1 MNPGS
6 LAELPT
12 GASRNRHSFIQH
24 FRGLWGRD
32 ATSVHSIEGLRCNER
47 AFLGIQYRYDE
58 AQRLLHTVVS
68 GEITDEELLS
78 YAAEINGR
86 GFPTP
91 RLELFDCREA
101 TTRGLTPGGLRR
113 VAATFGAS
121 EASEPVRA
129 ALVAPEDAAFGLSR
143 MYQAY
148 RMDSDVELSVFRDA
162 SEARAWLGVEP
173 E

>member
-1 MNPGS
+1 M
-6 LAELPT
+6 
-12 GASRNRHSFIQH
+12 
-24 FRGLWGRD
+24 
-32 ATSVHSIEGLRCNER
+32 
-47 AFLGIQYRYDE
+47 GIQYRYDE
-58 AQRLLHTVVS
+58 VQRLLHTVVS
-68 GEITDEELLS
+68 GQVTDEELLS
-78 YAAEINGR
+78 YAAEINGK

-101 TTRGLTPGGLRR
+101 TTGALTPDGLRR

-148 RMDSDVELSVFRDA
+148 RMDSDVELSVFRDT